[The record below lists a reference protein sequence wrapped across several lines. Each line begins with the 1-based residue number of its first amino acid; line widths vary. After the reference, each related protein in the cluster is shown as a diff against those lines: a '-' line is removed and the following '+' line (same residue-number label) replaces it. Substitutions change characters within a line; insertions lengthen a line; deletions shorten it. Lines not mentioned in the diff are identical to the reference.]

1 MLVRQS
7 EEELSILLKRGY
19 RYALSLIHDESRA
32 EDLLQD
38 AWLSV
43 VRAGGSFSFAYL
55 RSAIRSRFIDGIRR
69 IHLMP
74 VLDENMEDNS
84 PDSDDGVHFTAD
96 RMDIEKMLEVIRP
109 EEREVLYL
117 SLVEGYTAQEIGEIT
132 DKPRGTVL
140 TLAYRGKAKMR
151 QVLSDAPLRRHA

>member
-1 MLVRQS
+1 
-7 EEELSILLKRGY
+7 
-19 RYALSLIHDESRA
+19 
-32 EDLLQD
+32 
-38 AWLSV
+38 
-43 VRAGGSFSFAYL
+43 
-55 RSAIRSRFIDGIRR
+55 
-69 IHLMP
+69 MP
-74 VLDENMEDNS
+74 VLDENIEDHS
-84 PDSDDGVHFTAD
+84 PDWDDGVHFTAD